1 MFCEDNKLVM
11 VGLNSVESSI
21 FSFNSEVAMNRDME
35 SLIMEIKEYKLGIW
49 KEFNEDYF
57 VFVKKFFPF
66 KTPPRRKLTM
76 KAAKQQLMDFLEW
89 HPLFR
94 SASIGK
100 IMSKLVCYF
109 CPQEIRDRLAS
120 ECVFSYNGAISY
132 QPPST
137 SQTPFVSE
145 VPSEDEEPQL
155 ALGNEPKNA
164 LQYNT

>member
-1 MFCEDNKLVM
+1 MLAGENAEFKVRMRVD
-11 VGLNSVESSI
+11 
-21 FSFNSEVAMNRDME
+21 
-35 SLIMEIKEYKLGIW
+35 IW
-49 KEFNEDYF
+49 ND
-57 VFVKKFFPF
+57 PNI
-66 KTPPRRKLTM
+66 TTM

-145 VPSEDEEPQL
+145 VPSEDEEPPL